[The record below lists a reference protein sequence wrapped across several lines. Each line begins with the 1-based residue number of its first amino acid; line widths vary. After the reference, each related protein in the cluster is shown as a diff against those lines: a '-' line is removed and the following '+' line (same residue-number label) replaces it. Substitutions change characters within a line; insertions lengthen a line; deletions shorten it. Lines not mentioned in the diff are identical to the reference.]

1 VGGTRLAF
9 LSCHLAAHAGEA
21 NAALRASQL
30 RAALDAG
37 ARACAPSSSSSASAE
52 VTRLE
57 DMHHHTFVFGDL
69 NFRIDGDAFL
79 SASRADAAAAPS
91 DAASNDA
98 SHAPLLPPPADAPP
112 AALSLRSVT
121 AAALG
126 GAAAPAGDAWRAVAA
141 AVAARRWEELRRA
154 DELRGELREGRALEG
169 YQEGPLTFP
178 PTFKLVR
185 GSGSGSH
192 AATPQAP
199 MLAQGKSG
207 GVATAP
213 APPPRAYATK
223 RIPSWT
229 DRCVRDVA
237 RVDCSAAQAGGAKAH
252 LMRMIAC

>member
-37 ARACAPSSSSSASAE
+37 ARACAPSSASSAE
-52 VTRLE
+52 GTRLE

-91 DAASNDA
+91 DAASN
-98 SHAPLLPPPADAPP
+98 APLLPPPADAPP

-126 GAAAPAGDAWRAVAA
+126 GTAPAGDAWRAVAA

-185 GSGSGSH
+185 GSGSSGSGNY
-192 AATPQAP
+192 AP
-199 MLAQGKSG
+199 PPPLLAQGKSG

-213 APPPRAYATK
+213 APPPRAYASK

-237 RVDCSAAQAGGAKAH
+237 RVDCSAAQGRRGPKAH